1 MTDTVELVQVYPVS
15 QSVVEEL
22 LLSLGRGGMWMAEVA
37 QRAGAQVPGFYA
49 MQANRSSIKRTGE
62 ATKNGQGIKERKREA
77 LQNGQE
83 QAQKGEIRAQKPKP
97 ERDRPR

>member
-1 MTDTVELVQVYPVS
+1 
-15 QSVVEEL
+15 
-22 LLSLGRGGMWMAEVA
+22 MAEVA
-37 QRAGAQVPGFYA
+37 RRAGAQVPGFYA